1 MIALPLSGSTLDL
14 LSREET
20 VRDAIARGQFHIMS
34 LAPVRTALAERW
46 SRNEG
51 LVEDFVVRS
60 FRRLADADDVIVRV
74 NDADF
79 VLIQPS
85 RSSMSALSL
94 AAALTRQTL
103 SHFLG
108 EVRPENIEI
117 SVITQVDAGGIEAHR
132 VTQQQLDAAER
143 AETAAEPDE
152 NESPPWEVFGV
163 ARPPR
168 KIVTFKRPECGDL
181 ESLYY
186 CEPIWNAARG
196 VVVAFQL
203 RTMTFYQPEPN
214 VRELVSPGD
223 LTARTHAVIAQ
234 RALRYAREVLEQPE
248 NRRIALSVPIALDA
262 FAHSASRIAIAGEL
276 KAIGDDSLRR
286 RLFIEL
292 NDIPRDV
299 SVARVEEAVAQ
310 IKAFAR
316 RVTVRLP
323 ALAANYIDWER
334 TGADGL
340 VVCLDSWLADGR
352 VQSRLANLV
361 RYTRRA
367 GQFAAVDGA
376 REPHMA
382 VLAQSAGVAEVS
394 GELIAQTFGETL
406 EPRAFHL
413 EDLFAR
419 VGQGA
424 APAAMMAANAATPRV
439 GQGLAG

>member
-1 MIALPLSGSTLDL
+1 
-14 LSREET
+14 
-20 VRDAIARGQFHIMS
+20 MS
-34 LAPVRTALAERW
+34 LAPVRAALGPRW

-51 LVEDFVVRS
+51 LVEDFVVRA
-60 FRRLADADDVIVRV
+60 FRRIADADDVILRV

-85 RSSMSALSL
+85 RSSMSALNL

-117 SVITQVDAGGIEAHR
+117 SVIQQVDAGGIEAHR
-132 VTQQQLDAAER
+132 VTQEQLDAAER

-168 KIVTFKRPECGDL
+168 RIVTFRRPECGDL

-196 VVVAFQL
+196 AVVAFQL
-203 RTMTFYQPEPN
+203 RTMTFYQPVPK

-234 RALRYAREVLEQPE
+234 RALRYAREVLEQPAHSS
-248 NRRIALSVPIALDA
+248 IALTVPIALDA

-276 KAIGDDSLRR
+276 KGIGDDSLRR

-292 NDIPRDV
+292 TDIPRDV
-299 SVARVEEAVAQ
+299 SVVRVEEAVAQ
-310 IKAFAR
+310 IKAFVR

-323 ALAANYIDWER
+323 ALAPNYTDWQR

-340 VVCLDSWLADGR
+340 VVGLEAWLADGR
-352 VQSRLANLV
+352 VQTRLANLV

-367 GQFAAVDGA
+367 GQFAAVDGT
-376 REPHMA
+376 RDPEMA
-382 VLAQSAGVAEVS
+382 VLAQSAGVAEIS
-394 GELIAQTFGETL
+394 GELIAQAFGESL

-413 EDLFAR
+413 EDVLAR
-419 VGQGA
+419 GDRGDGS
-424 APAAMMAANAATPRV
+424 PPTTTGR
-439 GQGLAG
+439 LAG